1 MITGKGGNPMRKA
14 RIFIILAL
22 IFSFV
27 FAFGGCSVTDENKVT
42 DENNASYPVELD
54 ESVRNEIDALFE
66 NVLIRGTTY
75 QECIEKAPASYEK
88 LISYGAPTVHY
99 CFEEFLYG
107 NPSEL
112 KEELMARISD
122 KIFHVGNVREG
133 NLDMWSI
140 KGVTSPGE
148 DYTGREW
155 FDCTYSNAKVLYDF
169 YVYEDFQYFFTLSDL
184 LLRMTGDI
192 K

>member
-1 MITGKGGNPMRKA
+1 MNKIRTVV
-14 RIFIILAL
+14 ILTL
-22 IFSFV
+22 IFGFILS
-27 FAFGGCSVTDENKVT
+27 GCSATDKNKGTDENI
-42 DENNASYPVELD
+42 APYPVELD

-66 NVLIRGTTY
+66 RVLSRGTTY
-75 QECIEKAPASYEK
+75 QECIEKAPVSYEK

-107 NPSEL
+107 NPSKL

-122 KIFHVGNVREG
+122 KIFHVGNVRKG
-133 NLDMWSI
+133 TLGMWSI

-155 FDCTYSNAKVLYDF
+155 FDCTYSNAKVFYDF
-169 YVYEDFQYFFTLSDL
+169 YVYEDFQYYFPLSDL